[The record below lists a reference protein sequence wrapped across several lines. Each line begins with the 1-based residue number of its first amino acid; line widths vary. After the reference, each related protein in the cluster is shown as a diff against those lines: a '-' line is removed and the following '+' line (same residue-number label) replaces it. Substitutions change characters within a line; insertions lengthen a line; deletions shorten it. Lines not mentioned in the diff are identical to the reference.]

1 MLDPAR
7 MDDVLRRGPQVA
19 TLVAGWRSADERRRK
34 LQGELDSL
42 RQQRNAANE
51 TMARLDKKSAEFAA
65 ARDGMKALA
74 SRIKEG
80 EGELAQL
87 EAACEQ
93 HLLVIPNA
101 PHASVPDGASETDN
115 PVVATWG
122 EKPAFSF
129 APRPHDE
136 LGRAFGVFLP

>member
-51 TMARLDKKSAEFAA
+51 TMASPAK
-65 ARDGMKALA
+65 ARRYA
-74 SRIKEG
+74 
-80 EGELAQL
+80 
-87 EAACEQ
+87 
-93 HLLVIPNA
+93 
-101 PHASVPDGASETDN
+101 
-115 PVVATWG
+115 
-122 EKPAFSF
+122 
-129 APRPHDE
+129 
-136 LGRAFGVFLP
+136 